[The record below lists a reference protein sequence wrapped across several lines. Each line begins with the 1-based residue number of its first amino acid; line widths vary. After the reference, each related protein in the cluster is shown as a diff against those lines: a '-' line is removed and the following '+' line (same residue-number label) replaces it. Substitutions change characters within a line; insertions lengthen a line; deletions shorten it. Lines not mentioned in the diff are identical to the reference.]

1 MIDPMRAGAPELP
14 DPTLGVTV
22 AGRYRVTD
30 LLARGGMAR
39 VYRARDERLDRD
51 VALKILSLPYAD
63 DPAFVDR
70 FLAEARAAA
79 AITHPNL
86 VHVYDSGSDGAL
98 RFIAMELLD
107 GSRSLRELLDER
119 GRLPADEIVPIL
131 RDVLAGLAAVHAH
144 GLVHCDVK
152 PGNILVREDGA
163 KLIDFGIAQTGAMR
177 SETAIGTL
185 QAMSP
190 EQLAGGRLTRASDVF
205 AVGAAF
211 YQALA
216 GRPPFAGTTS
226 DQVAAAQRAGPPP
239 SPARLVPGV
248 PPRIA
253 DVALQ
258 ALELAPERRFE
269 SAAAMR
275 RALQLAV
282 ARSDEATE
290 TIPRAVQPPARDV
303 APSYIP
309 PVVGLSPPIEPPPAA
324 GPARQQPVRRSA
336 RRARRS
342 RTGWLGGL
350 VALALTL
357 VAALV
362 VAAILIPGLT
372 RTRVPSSGGATS
384 SPTFTLQP
392 GKAAVPNTVGRPTA
406 EAIQMAR
413 AARLNWTIRC
423 NQDASKPA
431 GIVDQEPAAG
441 TPVDI
446 GSRFTMYSARIK
458 DCRP

>member
-1 MIDPMRAGAPELP
+1 MIGPMRAGAPELP

-86 VHVYDSGSDGAL
+86 VHVYDSGSDAAL

-177 SETAIGTL
+177 PEATAIGTL

-190 EQLAGGRLTRASDVF
+190 EQLAGDRLTRASDVF
-205 AVGAAF
+205 AVGAVF

-239 SPARLVPGV
+239 SPARLAPGV
-248 PPRIA
+248 APRIA

-258 ALELAPERRFE
+258 ALEMAPERRFE

-290 TIPRAVQPPARDV
+290 TIPRLVQPPARDA

-309 PVVGLSPPIEPPPAA
+309 PVVGPPPPAA
-324 GPARQQPVRRSA
+324 VPARQQPVRRPA

-342 RTGWLGGL
+342 RSGWLGGL
-350 VALALTL
+350 AAVALTL

-362 VAAILIPGLT
+362 VAAILVPGLT
-372 RTRVPSSGGATS
+372 RTRVPGSGGTTS
-384 SPTFTLQP
+384 SPTATLRP
-392 GKAAVPNTVGRPTA
+392 GQVAVPNTVGRPTA

-423 NQDASKPA
+423 NQDVSKPA
-431 GIVDQEPAAG
+431 GIVDQEPTAG